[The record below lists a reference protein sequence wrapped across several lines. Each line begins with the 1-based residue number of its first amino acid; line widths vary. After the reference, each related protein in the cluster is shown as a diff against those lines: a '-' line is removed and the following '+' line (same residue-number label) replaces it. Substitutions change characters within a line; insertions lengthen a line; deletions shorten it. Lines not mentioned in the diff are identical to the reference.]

1 VLRTVEVR
9 FGSDELPTREG
20 AFAVFRKSRDHVSS
34 LYDTS
39 MPFAMFFSGGQA
51 VHYSPDFAAN
61 GYNGASHGC
70 VNVRD
75 RAAVEWLFDH
85 VVIGD
90 EVFVVTAGAL
100 VSYDASD
107 DAWAK
112 HPALSAELEYGQ
124 LVAYGDRVIVVPG
137 ERHRNDPPD
146 QVYDP
151 ATQSWSTLP
160 TDPLGPAFDRVI
172 TATAAGLVLTG
183 QDLVLQPSSEGPS
196 FVRAALLEPTSGRWT
211 LLADSDQLGGWR
223 WTWTGSR
230 MVDPTPGGADG
241 GEVNGFG
248 RMIRYGGVLDPA
260 AVDGWVYDDRDETW
274 TELPRPDGAPQ
285 EAGSAVWADGQLIVL
300 GGVDFEDGYTVEAL
314 SDGAWS
320 YDA

>member
-1 VLRTVEVR
+1 VR
-9 FGSDELPTREG
+9 GTWRITADAPLPIE
-20 AFAVFRKSRDHVSS
+20 
-34 LYDTS
+34 
-39 MPFAMFFSGGQA
+39 PFA
-51 VHYSPDFAAN
+51 P
-61 GYNGASHGC
+61 
-70 VNVRD
+70 
-75 RAAVEWLFDH
+75 RA
-85 VVIGD
+85 VIGD

-260 AVDGWVYDDRDETW
+260 TGGWGRLPHPPDEFTGGWVVEALAGPLAAVDGWVYDDRDETW